1 MVEVAGRLQGASV
14 RQRSLLLLLLLPLL
28 LLLLVREEV
37 LLEVARVA
45 VRALAHW
52 AHEQVPTICT
62 LSIVN

>member
-14 RQRSLLLLLLLPLL
+14 RQRSLLLLPLL
-28 LLLLVREEV
+28 LLLVLEEV

-52 AHEQVPTICT
+52 AHEQVPSICT

>member
-1 MVEVAGRLQGASV
+1 MAGRLQGASV
-14 RQRSLLLLLLLPLL
+14 RQRSLLLLPLL
-28 LLLLVREEV
+28 LLLVLEEV

>member
-28 LLLLVREEV
+28 LLLVLEEV

-45 VRALAHW
+45 VRALAHR
-52 AHEQVPTICT
+52 AHEQVLTICT

>member
-14 RQRSLLLLLLLPLL
+14 RQRSLLLLLLLPL

>member
-14 RQRSLLLLLLLPLL
+14 RQRSLLLLPLL
-28 LLLLVREEV
+28 LLLVLEEV

-45 VRALAHW
+45 VRALAHR

>member
-14 RQRSLLLLLLLPLL
+14 RQRSLLLLPLL
-28 LLLLVREEV
+28 LLLVLEEV